1 MLFWVQ
7 GEYADPYIH
16 GSIPE
21 YLFPV
26 QGTEKQNLQFS
37 HMTLSL
43 PQSDIHSVLK
53 INYVGIVVLLLC
65 VLKQRKR
72 KFILCLISL
81 WSENIFL
88 YTGK

>member
-1 MLFWVQ
+1 
-7 GEYADPYIH
+7 
-16 GSIPE
+16 
-21 YLFPV
+21 
-26 QGTEKQNLQFS
+26 
-37 HMTLSL
+37 MTLSL